1 MNNTKNPIQIP
12 EFESATIGVG
22 EKIEG
27 PSVMVYSK
35 QEIMSIISNDY
46 SEEGLEELFKVIL
59 GSYKN
64 YDPNYLPIFLTENW
78 RI

>member
-1 MNNTKNPIQIP
+1 M
-12 EFESATIGVG
+12 
-22 EKIEG
+22 
-27 PSVMVYSK
+27 MVYSK
-35 QEIMSIISNDY
+35 QEIMNIISNDY
-46 SEEGLEELFKVIL
+46 SEEGLEELLKVIH